1 MQIIAHCILFVSNI
15 TEKDDLMHVLS
26 VTFQYLLPL
35 VENMVFQG
43 LYFRQIR
50 VPDMNNLSAQYCVA
64 EPKLKVYLEGYSFVL
79 CFWFCFVFFFWCC
92 NTGNVI
98 FQIKEL
104 YQNFAL
110 VV

>member
-79 CFWFCFVFFFWCC
+79 CFWFCFVFFF
-92 NTGNVI
+92 
-98 FQIKEL
+98 F
-104 YQNFAL
+104 
-110 VV
+110 